1 MTSPWWTNLADH
13 QTTTA
18 LGQTNVFFFA
28 FGWCHDNTP
37 ISRQYFPLSAE
48 RWQKFVWLSF
58 GFKVETAYYL
68 ERLELSNLFSLLCEE
83 ILSQKSHW
91 HLLKVVVVVIAT
103 AAAVAVIAVVV
114 VFIVFVVPVIW
125 LLKKLIMKWNLIF
138 SRVILKLMH
147 SFETSRHLSFPKAF
161 KGFKAS
167 HQ

>member
-1 MTSPWWTNLADH
+1 MSQPCWPSDH
-13 QTTTA
+13 YGPRSDKCIFLCVWNVWSKPRRPVKA
-18 LGQTNVFFFA
+18 VFFFVRREMGKSLSGCRLVWKSRPPIIWKDWNYPA
-28 FGWCHDNTP
+28 F
-37 ISRQYFPLSAE
+37 
-48 RWQKFVWLSF
+48 
-58 GFKVETAYYL
+58 
-68 ERLELSNLFSLLCEE
+68 FSLLCEE

-91 HLLKVVVVVIAT
+91 RFLKVVVVVIAT
-103 AAAVAVIAVVV
+103 ATAVAVIVVVV